1 MCLGNLAALL
11 QSNVK
16 RMLAYS
22 AIAHAGYVLVGIAA
36 GPKEGTATVL
46 FYLAVYALMNVGAF
60 VLVAHLAGTGERW
73 TRIDDFTG
81 LGYERPGVA
90 ACLAVFM
97 LSLAGLP
104 TTAGFFAKF
113 YIFRAAIHSHL
124 IGLTIVALL
133 TSVISVYYYF
143 RLIVV
148 MYMREGKTQASSGPL
163 PWALRVALAV
173 SVVGIFYLGLYPS
186 DFLLLT
192 NLAALPL
199 P

>member
-1 MCLGNLAALL
+1 M
-11 QSNVK
+11 
-16 RMLAYS
+16 
-22 AIAHAGYVLVGIAA
+22 
-36 GPKEGTATVL
+36 
-46 FYLAVYALMNVGAF
+46 
-60 VLVAHLAGTGERW
+60 
-73 TRIDDFTG
+73 
-81 LGYERPGVA
+81 
-90 ACLAVFM
+90 
-97 LSLAGLP
+97 
-104 TTAGFFAKF
+104 
-113 YIFRAAIHSHL
+113 
-124 IGLTIVALL
+124 TIVALL